1 MRNRWRDLGFGL
13 RLLWKN
19 PGFTSVAVL
28 ALALGIGAN
37 TAIFSVVYATLLA
50 PLPYRQPDRIV
61 MVWSKIGGHRNGVS
75 AGDYL
80 DWKHGSTLFESMAA
94 WTGGQMSLTT
104 SGQPEQVQAEPCTPG
119 FLQVLGQPLFLGRD
133 FVPAEGEVG
142 KEFEVILTY
151 RLWKN
156 RFGGE
161 RNIIGQQVRLDGL
174 QYTVVGVLAPGATD
188 RVQSELYV
196 PLAFRPEQINHE
208 FHWLLVMARL
218 RPGVTLAQANA
229 DMESV
234 THHIAEV
241 YPKSNQGW
249 SATVEPLQNDF
260 LNRDIRRA
268 LWMLLGAVGFVLLI
282 ACANVANLLLARGT
296 VRQKEVA
303 VRASLGATRGQLFS
317 QFLTESL
324 ALAAIGGAL
333 GVGLAWA
340 LLQVIVA
347 LMPPFILPSEADV
360 RLNVPVLLFTLG
372 ATMFAGVLFGC
383 APALQAARLSL
394 NETLKEGGRT
404 GVSIGRHRLR
414 HGLVLAEFSL
424 ALTLLAAA
432 GLAVHSFWNL
442 THVDMGFRTDHIL
455 TFGLPLP
462 YERLKTPEQLTA
474 FYRRLVEGIQA
485 LPGITAVSVSTGMPV
500 RGTNFGMPFDIVGK
514 AAADRSQRH
523 GAGFNMVTPG
533 YFSTFGIRITRGRA
547 FTEADAAGSLP
558 VAIVNATLVKR
569 YFPNVDPLTQRL
581 SVEQLIPGV
590 TNLGPPINW
599 QIVGVYE
606 NVRNGGPKD
615 DGFPEIDV
623 PFAQSPWPSV
633 SVAVRT
639 ASNPDSMNKSIAA
652 VIDSVDPDLP
662 MADVKTMDQVL
673 AQSLGGDRFGAVLF
687 ASFALIA
694 LCLAAFGIYGVMSF
708 AVAQRTHEI
717 GLRMAL
723 GAGQS
728 QVLGLILKEGM
739 ALGFIGLL
747 IGFAGSYGIGRLMR
761 GMWYG
766 IGSLDPIAF
775 SAVAGVL
782 MLSALLACYVPAR
795 RATQV
800 DPMAALRQN

>member
-1 MRNRWRDLGFGL
+1 
-13 RLLWKN
+13 
-19 PGFTSVAVL
+19 
-28 ALALGIGAN
+28 
-37 TAIFSVVYATLLA
+37 
-50 PLPYRQPDRIV
+50 
-61 MVWSKIGGHRNGVS
+61 
-75 AGDYL
+75 
-80 DWKHGSTLFESMAA
+80 
-94 WTGGQMSLTT
+94 
-104 SGQPEQVQAEPCTPG
+104 
-119 FLQVLGQPLFLGRD
+119 
-133 FVPAEGEVG
+133 
-142 KEFEVILTY
+142 
-151 RLWKN
+151 
-156 RFGGE
+156 
-161 RNIIGQQVRLDGL
+161 
-174 QYTVVGVLAPGATD
+174 
-188 RVQSELYV
+188 
-196 PLAFRPEQINHE
+196 
-208 FHWLLVMARL
+208 MARL
-218 RPGVTLAQANA
+218 KPGVTLAQANA
-229 DMESV
+229 DMDSV
-234 THHIAEV
+234 TRHIAEI

-249 SATVEPLQNDF
+249 SAAVEPLQNDF
-260 LNRDIRRA
+260 LDRDTIRA

-324 ALAAIGGAL
+324 TLAAIGGAL

-340 LLQVIVA
+340 FLQIIVA

-360 RLNVPVLLFTLG
+360 RLNLPVLLFTLG

-383 APALQAARLSL
+383 APALQAARLNL

-404 GVSIGRHRLR
+404 GISVGRHRLR
-414 HGLVLAEFSL
+414 HALVLAEFSL

-462 YERLKTPEQLTA
+462 FERLKTPEQLTT
-474 FYRRLVEGIQA
+474 FYRRLVEGVQA
-485 LPGITAVSVSTGMPV
+485 LPGITAVSASTGMPV
-500 RGTNFGMPFDIVGK
+500 YGTHFGMPFDIVGK
-514 AAADRSQRH
+514 KVADRSQRP

-533 YFSTFGIRITRGRA
+533 YFSTFGIRIARGRA
-547 FTEADAAGSLP
+547 FTEADSAGSMP
-558 VAIVNATLVKR
+558 VAIVNATFVKR
-569 YFPNVDPLTQRL
+569 YFPNIDPLTQRI

-590 TNLGPPINW
+590 TKLGPPIDW

-606 NVRNGGPKD
+606 DVHNGGPKRD
-615 DGFPEIDV
+615 FPEIDV
-623 PFAQSPWPSV
+623 PFAQSPWPTV
-633 SVAVRT
+633 SMAVRT
-639 ASNPDSMNKSIAA
+639 VGNADNMGKSIAA
-652 VIDSVDPDLP
+652 VIRPLDPDLP
-662 MADVKTMDQVL
+662 MADVKTMDQAL

-723 GAGQS
+723 GAGQG

-739 ALGFIGLL
+739 LLGSVGLL

-766 IGSLDPIAF
+766 IGSLDPLAF
-775 SAVAGVL
+775 SAVATVL

-800 DPMAALRQN
+800 DPMAALRQE

>member
-1 MRNRWRDLGFGL
+1 
-13 RLLWKN
+13 
-19 PGFTSVAVL
+19 
-28 ALALGIGAN
+28 
-37 TAIFSVVYATLLA
+37 
-50 PLPYRQPDRIV
+50 
-61 MVWSKIGGHRNGVS
+61 
-75 AGDYL
+75 
-80 DWKHGSTLFESMAA
+80 
-94 WTGGQMSLTT
+94 
-104 SGQPEQVQAEPCTPG
+104 
-119 FLQVLGQPLFLGRD
+119 
-133 FVPAEGEVG
+133 
-142 KEFEVILTY
+142 
-151 RLWKN
+151 
-156 RFGGE
+156 
-161 RNIIGQQVRLDGL
+161 
-174 QYTVVGVLAPGATD
+174 
-188 RVQSELYV
+188 
-196 PLAFRPEQINHE
+196 
-208 FHWLLVMARL
+208 
-218 RPGVTLAQANA
+218 
-229 DMESV
+229 
-234 THHIAEV
+234 
-241 YPKSNQGW
+241 
-249 SATVEPLQNDF
+249 
-260 LNRDIRRA
+260 
-268 LWMLLGAVGFVLLI
+268 
-282 ACANVANLLLARGT
+282 
-296 VRQKEVA
+296 
-303 VRASLGATRGQLFS
+303 
-317 QFLTESL
+317 
-324 ALAAIGGAL
+324 
-333 GVGLAWA
+333 
-340 LLQVIVA
+340 
-347 LMPPFILPSEADV
+347 
-360 RLNVPVLLFTLG
+360 
-372 ATMFAGVLFGC
+372 
-383 APALQAARLSL
+383 L

-404 GVSIGRHRLR
+404 GVSVGRHRLR

-442 THVDMGFRTDHIL
+442 THVAMGFRTDHIL

>member
-1 MRNRWRDLGFGL
+1 M
-13 RLLWKN
+13 
-19 PGFTSVAVL
+19 
-28 ALALGIGAN
+28 
-37 TAIFSVVYATLLA
+37 
-50 PLPYRQPDRIV
+50 
-61 MVWSKIGGHRNGVS
+61 
-75 AGDYL
+75 
-80 DWKHGSTLFESMAA
+80 
-94 WTGGQMSLTT
+94 
-104 SGQPEQVQAEPCTPG
+104 
-119 FLQVLGQPLFLGRD
+119 
-133 FVPAEGEVG
+133 G
-142 KEFEVILTY
+142 KEFEVILTHK
-151 RLWKN
+151 LWKN
-156 RFGGE
+156 RFGADS
-161 RNIIGQQVRLDGL
+161 NIVGQKIRLDGL
-174 QYTVVGVLAPGATD
+174 EYTVVGVLTAGATD

-196 PLAFRPEQINHE
+196 PLAFRPEQLNHDY
-208 FHWLLVMARL
+208 HWLLVMARL
-218 RPGVTLAQANA
+218 KPGVTLAQANA
-229 DMESV
+229 DMDSV
-234 THHIAEV
+234 TRHIAEI

-249 SATVEPLQNDF
+249 SAGVEPLQNDF
-260 LNRDIRRA
+260 LDRDTIRA

-324 ALAAIGGAL
+324 TLAAIGGAL

-340 LLQVIVA
+340 FLQIIVA

-360 RLNVPVLLFTLG
+360 RLNLPVLLFTLG

-383 APALQAARLSL
+383 APALQAARLNL

-404 GVSIGRHRLR
+404 GISVGRHRLR
-414 HGLVLAEFSL
+414 HALVLAEFSL

-462 YERLKTPEQLTA
+462 FERLKTPEQLTT
-474 FYRRLVEGIQA
+474 FYRRLVEGVQA
-485 LPGITAVSVSTGMPV
+485 LPGVTAASASTGMPV
-500 RGTNFGMPFDIVGK
+500 HGTHFGMPFDIVGK
-514 AAADRSQRH
+514 KVADRSQRP

-533 YFSTFGIRITRGRA
+533 YFSTFGIRIARGRA
-547 FTEADAAGSLP
+547 FTETDSAGSMP
-558 VAIVNATLVKR
+558 VAIVNATFVKR
-569 YFPNVDPLTQRL
+569 YFPNIDPLSQRI

-590 TNLGPPINW
+590 TKLGPPIDW

-606 NVRNGGPKD
+606 DVHNGGPKRD
-615 DGFPEIDV
+615 FPEIDV
-623 PFAQSPWPSV
+623 PFAQSPWPTV
-633 SVAVRT
+633 SMAVRT
-639 ASNPDSMNKSIAA
+639 VGNPDNMGKSIAA
-652 VIDSVDPDLP
+652 VIRPLDPDLP
-662 MADVKTMDQVL
+662 MGDVKTMDQTL

-723 GAGQS
+723 GAGQG

-739 ALGFIGLL
+739 LLGSVGLL

-766 IGSLDPIAF
+766 IGSLDPVAF
-775 SAVAGVL
+775 SAVATVL

-800 DPMAALRQN
+800 DPVAALRQE